1 MKKVLSLL
9 MVLCL
14 VVGMVPVAA
23 SADETFAEQINNALN
38 NSSVNMSGDTSISM
52 FPSITEDKTIVIDLG
67 GKTLSLEQTGTT
79 IFSGGANVTIQ
90 NGYIS
95 ANAIPDGT
103 SPLFKVETGSSL
115 TINNVTIDTT
125 GAALFPCGDAA
136 SLTVKQSRITG
147 GAYAVGTNAATT
159 NNYNVVITLSNSEF
173 HTKGY
178 LQDTE
183 ANKNDGCAVMINVAG
198 TLNVDECVIE
208 GSRQGMIVRAGKAT
222 ISNSNISTTG
232 MYPNKE
238 LYYTSKWGSG
248 TEVPAAAL
256 TVGNY
261 CQDAANAYLADASVT
276 LESTTVIADK
286 EFPAIYI
293 DGNTSY
299 KTSVSISGPAN
310 IKGDVLFGQQTQNE
324 QMNLSIYSGD
334 FTADVSDYVAPGST
348 IQQVDGWYIV
358 EKLNESNAEAQ
369 VDEEYYATVEEAL
382 ENAPNGSIIKL
393 LKQAVS
399 GELKI
404 KKDITFDL
412 NNLWISVDNEDGY
425 AFSIEGDYD
434 VIFTNGVLN
443 ASPLTEGDYTPN
455 GTKALGLITD
465 GSLTFDGCTI
475 FTNDGLLVK
484 GGTVE
489 FKNASTIEADNTDA
503 MAIQIND
510 GTVTIGENCVV
521 AAQKH
526 GTAAT
531 DRGIGVFIRG
541 TDENAN
547 PVLNVH
553 GTISSY
559 GSAIQG
565 NGTDRSNPT
574 INICEGANVVSD
586 KLAVYLP
593 QPGTVNITGAKVAGY
608 AGIGIKSGTLNI
620 KDSEIHGVAPD
631 DILEDKHSTTGGI
644 NTDGSAI
651 VIDSYVAYAG
661 EMNITIS
668 GDSEIISDH
677 STAIR
682 EIGNDDSAT
691 NIVTLKI
698 EEGYFSSAEDHL
710 DIMVRD
716 VTKETVEISGGY
728 FTSDPSEYVAAGMAA
743 VESDKEEYAYM
754 VAEAGENP
762 AEVVPADPSV
772 TSDLSVSGED
782 ETLLESIT
790 SSLGA
795 TGEDSTPPSLDAD
808 SLNAAALTEA
818 NSNTTKVD
826 NDLVDDLKKAI
837 GGNVEIET
845 NDVTIVIQPY
855 MDIKVTDVNSDGN
868 QKSFTLDITPMYRK
882 VAVKND
888 NGSVPDDIITDTDA
902 EGETGSS
909 INAVVV
915 EKPQQLKVNQPTEV
929 VIPLPANFTTKNTL
943 YVLHDNRHYHRGT
956 VASKVLTFTTE
967 GFSPFTI
974 STNAVMAAQI
984 GDVYYD
990 SLQDAVDNVKNGE
1003 TVVLLKDGESAT
1015 VSRDVNFSVDST
1027 DGNSFT
1033 ATISAGTGYRNVGSG
1048 NSYDFEKNPS
1058 TPVNP
1063 NPGGDDDDKPEQPEV
1078 PAFPFTDVKSTA
1090 WYYNAVKYV
1099 YENNLMAG
1107 TGDTT
1112 FDPEVSLTR
1121 AMTAQILYN
1130 LESQPKVDEEATFAD
1145 MTEAPTW
1152 SVDAIAWAQDTGVVA
1167 GMGDNEF
1174 APNAKVTR
1182 EQFAQ
1187 MMYNYAKYKKYDLTK
1202 TGDLSK
1208 FPDDGSVSDWAE
1220 TAMSWANGNGLING
1234 HEDSGLIDPA
1244 GNTIRGQA
1252 ASILMNF
1259 DKNVV
1264 K

>member
-9 MVLCL
+9 LVLCL
-14 VVGMVPVAA
+14 VVGMVPLAA
-23 SADETFAEQINNALN
+23 SADEAFAELINNAPD
-38 NSSVNMSGDTSISM
+38 NSSVNMSEDTSINM
-52 FPSITEDKTIVIDLG
+52 FPSITEDKTIFIDLG

-90 NGYIS
+90 NGYIL
-95 ANAIPDGT
+95 ANEIPDGT

-115 TINNVTIDTT
+115 TINNVTINTT

-159 NNYNVVITLSNSEF
+159 DNYNVVITLSNSEF

-178 LQDTE
+178 LQNTE
-183 ANKNDGCAVMINVAG
+183 TNQNDGCAVMINVAG

-222 ISNSNISTTG
+222 ISNSNICTTG
-232 MYPNKE
+232 KYPNKE
-238 LYYTSKWGSG
+238 LYYTSGWGSG

-261 CQDAANAYLADASVT
+261 YQNAADAYLADASVT
-276 LESTTVIADK
+276 LESTTVIAK
-286 EFPAIYI
+286 NKFPAIYI

-310 IKGDVLFGQQTQNE
+310 IEGDILFGQQDQKE
-324 QMNLSIYSGD
+324 QMSLTVYSGD

-348 IQQVDGWYIV
+348 IQQADGWYIV

-382 ENAPNGSIIKL
+382 ENAPSGSIIKL

-399 GELKI
+399 SELEI
-404 KKDITFDL
+404 EKDITFDL
-412 NNLWISVDNEDGY
+412 NNLWLSVDNEDGY

-475 FTNDGLLVK
+475 FTDDGLLVK

-521 AAQKH
+521 AAPKH
-526 GTAAT
+526 GTAAA

-541 TDENAN
+541 TDENAD

-559 GSAIQG
+559 GPAIQG

-574 INICEGANVVSD
+574 INICEGASVVSD

-593 QPGTVNITGAKVAGY
+593 QPGTVNITGAEVAGY

-631 DILEDKHSTTGGI
+631 DILEDGDSTTGGI

-651 VIDSYVAYAG
+651 VIDSYVDYAG

-728 FTSDPSEYVAAGMAA
+728 FTSDPSEYVAEDYIATASNKAGYFWMVTKGSIQENVEPA
-743 VESDKEEYAYM
+743 V
-754 VAEAGENP
+754 
-762 AEVVPADPSV
+762 ADPSV
-772 TSDLSVSGED
+772 DENMVDIPDGDLKQAAIEVAKSVSAEN
-782 ETLLESIT
+782 
-790 SSLGA
+790 SL
-795 TGEDSTPPSLDAD
+795 S
-808 SLNAAALTEA
+808 AAAAQKASTISEESAKNLIDRADLDPLEGETITLYVQTYLAVTPTEYT
-818 NSNTTKVD
+818 SNGTKT
-826 NDLVDDLKKAI
+826 L
-837 GGNVEIET
+837 
-845 NDVTIVIQPY
+845 
-855 MDIKVTDVNSDGN
+855 
-868 QKSFTLDITPMYRK
+868 TLDITPKYRI
-882 VAVKND
+882 VASTAESAGGIDLTEGNNKN
-888 NGSVPDDIITDTDA
+888 A
-902 EGETGSS
+902 E
-909 INAVVV
+909 VVQS
-915 EKPQQLKVNQPTEV
+915 EQDLPTES
-929 VIPLPANFTTKNTL
+929 LPSSVEVTVTLPDNFADDGPL
-943 YVLHDNRHYHRGT
+943 YVLHANRHYHQGT
-956 VASKVLTFTTE
+956 VANNVLTFTTE

-1003 TVVLLKDGESAT
+1003 TVVLLNSGLSAT
-1015 VSRDVNFSVDST
+1015 VDREVNFTISSKE
-1027 DGNSFT
+1027 GESFSANIT
-1033 ATISAGTGYRNVGSG
+1033 ATSDFIVTVGEDGKYTVS
-1048 NSYDFEKNPS
+1048 KKPS
-1058 TPVNP
+1058 TPVHP
-1063 NPGGDDDDKPEQPEV
+1063 SNPGGGNDKPEQPEE

-1130 LESQPKVDEEATFAD
+1130 LVGKPEVDEEATFAD
-1145 MTEAPTW
+1145 MNEAPTW

-1167 GMGDNEF
+1167 GMGENQF

>member
-1 MKKVLSLL
+1 MRKIMSLL
-9 MVLCL
+9 LALCL

-23 SADETFAEQINNALN
+23 SADEAFAEQINNAPD

-52 FPSITEDKTIVIDLG
+52 FPSITEDKTIFIDLG

-79 IFSGGANVTIQ
+79 IISGGANVTIQ
-90 NGYIS
+90 NGYIL
-95 ANAIPDGT
+95 ANEIPDGT

-115 TINNVTIDTT
+115 TINNVAIDTT

-178 LQDTE
+178 LPDTE
-183 ANKNDGCAVMINVAG
+183 INKNDGCAVMINVAG

-261 CQDAANAYLADASVT
+261 YQNAANAYLADASVT
-276 LESTTVIADK
+276 LESTTVIANK

-310 IKGDVLFGQQTQNE
+310 IEGDVLFGQQTRKE
-324 QMNLSIYSGD
+324 QMSLSIYSGD
-334 FTADVSDYVAPGST
+334 FTANVSDYVAPGST

-382 ENAPNGSIIKL
+382 ENAPSGSTIKL
-393 LKQAVS
+393 LKQTVS

-475 FTNDGLLVK
+475 FTDDGLLVK

-526 GTAAT
+526 GTTAT

-565 NGTDRSNPT
+565 NGTDRSNPI
-574 INICEGANVVSD
+574 INIFEGASVVSD

-593 QPGTVNITGAKVAGY
+593 QPGTVNITGAEVAGY

-631 DILEDKHSTTGGI
+631 DFLEDEHSTTEGI

-661 EMNITIS
+661 KMNITIS

-682 EIGNDDSAT
+682 EIGNDDSET

-716 VTKETVEISGGY
+716 VTKKTVEISGGY
-728 FTSDPSEYVAAGMAA
+728 FTSDPSEYVAEDYIATASNKAGYSWMVTEGSIQEN
-743 VESDKEEYAYM
+743 VEPAI
-754 VAEAGENP
+754 AE
-762 AEVVPADPSV
+762 PSV
-772 TSDLSVSGED
+772 DESKVDIDGNLKEAAINAAKSVK
-782 ETLLESIT
+782 
-790 SSLGA
+790 A
-795 TGEDSTPPSLDAD
+795 ND
-808 SLNAAALTEA
+808 SLAAAASKEA
-818 NSNTTKVD
+818 S
-826 NDLVDDLKKAI
+826 
-837 GGNVEIET
+837 EI
-845 NDVTIVIQPY
+845 
-855 MDIKVTDVNSDGN
+855 NSDTATSLIQRAEENLNPSHGETITLYVQTYLAVTPTEYTSN
-868 QKSFTLDITPMYRK
+868 GTKTLTLDITPKYRI
-882 VAVKND
+882 VASTAENADEIDLTEDGNKN
-888 NGSVPDDIITDTDA
+888 A
-902 EGETGSS
+902 E
-909 INAVVV
+909 VVQS
-915 EKPQQLKVNQPTEV
+915 EQNLPTES
-929 VIPLPANFTTKNTL
+929 LPSSVEVTVTVPEGFTTKNTL
-943 YVLHDNRHYHRGT
+943 YVLHDNRHYHKGT
-956 VASKVLTFTTE
+956 VASNVLTFTTE

-990 SLQDAVDNVKNGE
+990 SLQDAVNNVKNGE
-1003 TVVLLKDGESAT
+1003 TVVLLKNGESAT
-1015 VSRDVNFSVDST
+1015 VSRNVNFSVDNT

-1033 ATISAGTGYRNVGSG
+1033 ATISAGAGYRNVGAG
-1048 NSYDFEKNPS
+1048 NSYRFERIPS

-1063 NPGGDDDDKPEQPEV
+1063 GGDDDKPEE

-1099 YENNLMAG
+1099 YEKGLMAG

-1112 FDPEVSLTR
+1112 FEPGLKLNR
-1121 AMTAQILYN
+1121 AMAAQILYN
-1130 LESQPKVDEEATFAD
+1130 LEGQPAVTGTATFTD
-1145 MTEAPTW
+1145 TD
-1152 SVDAIAWAQDTGVVA
+1152 DAGAWAVKAITWAEQNDVVEGIGDGLFDPTG
-1167 GMGDNEF
+1167 N
-1174 APNAKVTR
+1174 VTR

-1187 MMYNYAKYKKYDLTK
+1187 MMYNYAKYKGYDLTK
-1202 TGDLSK
+1202 AGDLSGFEDAEK
-1208 FPDDGSVSDWAE
+1208 ISFWAE

-1234 HEDSGLIDPA
+1234 HEDTGLIDPA
-1244 GNTIRGQA
+1244 GTTTRAQA
-1252 ASILMNF
+1252 ASIIMNF
-1259 DKNVV
+1259 DLNVV

>member
-1 MKKVLSLL
+1 MRKIMSLL
-9 MVLCL
+9 LALCL

-23 SADETFAEQINNALN
+23 SADEAFAEQINNAPD

-52 FPSITEDKTIVIDLG
+52 FPSITEDKTIFIDLG

-79 IFSGGANVTIQ
+79 IISDGANVTIQ
-90 NGYIS
+90 NGYIL

-159 NNYNVVITLSNSEF
+159 DNYNVVITLSDSEF

-183 ANKNDGCAVMINVAG
+183 INKNDGCAVMINVAG
-198 TLNVDECVIE
+198 TLNVDKCVIE

-222 ISNSNISTTG
+222 ISNSNICTTG
-232 MYPNKE
+232 TYPNRE
-238 LYYTSKWGSG
+238 LYYTSGWGSG

-261 CQDAANAYLADASVT
+261 YQNAADAYLADASVT
-276 LESTTVIADK
+276 LESTTVIANNK
-286 EFPAIYI
+286 FPAIYI

-299 KTSVSISGPAN
+299 KTSVSIAGPAN
-310 IKGDVLFGQQTQNE
+310 IEGDVLFGQQRQRE
-324 QMNLSIYSGD
+324 QMSLSIYSGD
-334 FTADVSDYVAPGST
+334 FTANVSDYVAPGST
-348 IQQVDGWYIV
+348 IQQADGWYIV
-358 EKLNESNAEAQ
+358 EKLNESNAEAK
-369 VDEEYYATVEEAL
+369 VGEEYYATVEEAL
-382 ENAPNGSIIKL
+382 ENAPSGSIIKL

-412 NNLWISVDNEDGY
+412 NNLWLSVENEDGY

-475 FTNDGLLVK
+475 FTDDGLLVK

-521 AAQKH
+521 VAQKH
-526 GTAAT
+526 GTAAA

-541 TDENAN
+541 TDENAD

-559 GSAIQG
+559 GPAIQG

-574 INICEGANVVSD
+574 INICEGASVVSD

-593 QPGTVNITGAKVAGY
+593 QPGTVNITGAEVAGY

-631 DILEDKHSTTGGI
+631 DILEDEHSTTGGI

-682 EIGNDDSAT
+682 EIGNDASAT

-716 VTKETVEISGGY
+716 VTKKTVEISGGY
-728 FTSDPSEYVAAGMAA
+728 FTSDPSEYVAENMAA
-743 VESDKEEYAYM
+743 VQSDKEGYTYM
-754 VAEAGENP
+754 VAEAGEKP
-762 AEVVPADPSV
+762 AEVVLADPSV
-772 TSDLSVSGED
+772 DTNLNVSDED
-782 ETLLESIT
+782 EKELLDSIKT
-790 SSLGA
+790 SLGA
-795 TGEDSTPPSLDAD
+795 TGDSSAKPSLDAD
-808 SLNAAALTEA
+808 SLNVAALTVA
-818 NSNTTKVD
+818 NENTTQVD
-826 NDLVDDLKKAI
+826 NELVDELEKAI
-837 GGNVEIET
+837 GGGTDLSTE
-845 NDVTIVIQPY
+845 DVTIVIQPY
-855 MDIKVTDVNSDGN
+855 MDIKVTDVNSDGVR
-868 QKSFTLDITPMYRK
+868 KSFTLDITPMYRK
-882 VAVKND
+882 VAVKNND
-888 NGSVPDDIITDTDA
+888 DGSVPDDIITDADA
-902 EGETGSS
+902 EGEAGSNV
-909 INAVVV
+909 NAVVV
-915 EKPQQLKVNQPTEV
+915 EKPQQLKVNRATEV
-929 VIPLPANFTTKNTL
+929 IIPLPTDFTSDTTL
-943 YVLHDNRHYHRGT
+943 YVLHANRHYHKGT
-956 VASKVLTFTTE
+956 VADDVLTFTTE

-974 STNAVMAAQI
+974 STSAQMAAQI

-990 SLQDAVDNVKNGE
+990 SLQDAVNNVKNGE
-1003 TVVLLKDGESAT
+1003 TVVLLKNGESAT
-1015 VSRDVNFSVDST
+1015 VSRDVNFSVDNT
-1027 DGNSFT
+1027 GGSFT
-1033 ATISAGTGYRNVGSG
+1033 ATISAGAGYRNVGSG

-1058 TPVNP
+1058 TPVHP
-1063 NPGGDDDDKPEQPEV
+1063 SNPGGDDDKPEE

-1130 LESQPKVDEEATFAD
+1130 LEGQPEVTEEATFAD
-1145 MTEAPTW
+1145 MNEAPTW

-1167 GMGDNEF
+1167 GIGDNKF
-1174 APNAKVTR
+1174 DPNAKVTR

-1202 TGDLSK
+1202 AGDLSGFEDAEK
-1208 FPDDGSVSDWAE
+1208 ISFWAE

-1234 HEDSGLIDPA
+1234 HEDTGLIDPA
-1244 GNTIRGQA
+1244 GTTTRAQA
-1252 ASILMNF
+1252 ASIIMNF
-1259 DKNVV
+1259 DLNVV

>member
-23 SADETFAEQINNALN
+23 SADEAFAELINKAPD
-38 NSSVNMSGDTSISM
+38 NSSVNMSEDTSINM
-52 FPSITEDKTIVIDLG
+52 FPSITEDKTIFIDLG

-90 NGYIS
+90 NGYIL

-159 NNYNVVITLSNSEF
+159 DNYNVVITLSNSEF

-178 LQDTE
+178 LQNTD

-198 TLNVDECVIE
+198 ALNVDECVIE

-276 LESTTVIADK
+276 LESTTVIANK

-310 IKGDVLFGQQTQNE
+310 IEGDVLFGQQNRKE
-324 QMNLSIYSGD
+324 QMSLSIYSGD

-348 IQQVDGWYIV
+348 IQHVDGWYIV

-382 ENAPNGSIIKL
+382 ENAPSGSIIKL

-399 GELKI
+399 DELKI

-475 FTNDGLLVK
+475 FTDDGLLVK

-526 GTAAT
+526 GTAAA

-547 PVLNVH
+547 PVLNDH

-559 GSAIQG
+559 GPAIQG

-574 INICEGANVVSD
+574 INICEGASVVSD

-631 DILEDKHSTTGGI
+631 DILGDEHSTTGGI

-651 VIDSYVAYAG
+651 VIDSYVAYTG

-728 FTSDPSEYVAAGMAA
+728 FTSDPSEYVAKGMAA

-782 ETLLESIT
+782 EMLLESIT

-795 TGEDSTPPSLDAD
+795 TGEGSTPPSLDAD

-818 NSNTTKVD
+818 NKNTTKV
-826 NDLVDDLKKAI
+826 NDELVEELKEAI
-837 GGNVEIET
+837 GGSSELST
-845 NDVTIVIQPY
+845 SDVTIVIQPY
-855 MDIKVTDVNSDGN
+855 MDIKVTDVNSDGD

-888 NGSVPDDIITDTDA
+888 DGSVPDDIITDADA
-902 EGETGSS
+902 EGETDSS
-909 INAVVV
+909 VNAVVV

-929 VIPLPANFTTKNTL
+929 VIPLPANFTRGSTL
-943 YVLHDNRHYHRGT
+943 YVQHDNRHYHQGT
-956 VASKVLTFTTE
+956 VASNVLTFTTE

-974 STNAVMAAQI
+974 STSAQMAAQI

-1003 TVVLLKDGESAT
+1003 TVILLSNGSAT
-1015 VSRDVNFSVDST
+1015 VSRDVNFSVDNT

-1033 ATISAGTGYRNVGSG
+1033 ATISAGTGYRNVGAG
-1048 NSYDFEKNPS
+1048 NSYDFEKIPS
-1058 TPVNP
+1058 NPVNP
-1063 NPGGDDDDKPEQPEV
+1063 NPGGGNNKPEEPED

-1130 LESQPKVDEEATFAD
+1130 LEGQPKVDEEATFAD
-1145 MTEAPTW
+1145 MNEAPTW

-1208 FPDDGSVSDWAE
+1208 FPDEANISTWAE

-1252 ASILMNF
+1252 ASIIMNF